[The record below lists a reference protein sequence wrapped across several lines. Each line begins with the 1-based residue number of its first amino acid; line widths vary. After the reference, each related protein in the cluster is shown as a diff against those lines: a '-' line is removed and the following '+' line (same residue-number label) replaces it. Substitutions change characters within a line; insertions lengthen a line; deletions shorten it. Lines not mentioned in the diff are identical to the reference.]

1 MLNSLHI
8 LQPNKTTGPL
18 LNQSLIL
25 ANRKLAKTNR
35 SMFSGVNFS
44 ESDCEDSLYSN
55 AQQIMFSN
63 TLRVRVEGTS
73 PAVSLRKS
81 QDELITL

>member
-1 MLNSLHI
+1 MLNGLHI

-25 ANRKLAKTNR
+25 ANRKLAKTDR
-35 SMFSGVNFS
+35 SMFSRVNFS

-81 QDELITL
+81 QVELITL